1 MHINAK
7 EFCNH
12 SYNLDYTGHSFLDAR
27 RMIMGTYC
35 NNVVDTSAAAQES
48 VDGRTVVLQLELN
61 VHYVKNIGP
70 ADETKHETL
79 YLSNID
85 QMLVSPVESFFVYAP
100 NPVIGSKN
108 VFGILETALAKVLV
122 PYHFLAGRIVMNA
135 REGRFELSCNRAGVC
150 FVAASSE
157 QTVDELGD
165 IKQLNP
171 IFRKLV
177 PMPENDQCASSG
189 EDSFLLMVQVRIPL
203 LYISYHSTIMN

>member
-1 MHINAK
+1 
-7 EFCNH
+7 
-12 SYNLDYTGHSFLDAR
+12 
-27 RMIMGTYC
+27 MGTYC
-35 NNVVDTSAAAQES
+35 NVVDTSAAQEL
-48 VDGRTVVLQLELN
+48 VDGRTVLQLELN
-61 VHYVKNIGP
+61 VHYVKTIEP
-70 ADETKHETL
+70 ANETKHETL

-100 NPVIGSKN
+100 NPVIGSEN
-108 VFGILETALAKVLV
+108 VFGILENALAKVLV
-122 PYHFLAGRIVMNA
+122 PYHFLAGRILMNA

-171 IFRKLV
+171 IYRKLV
-177 PMPENDQCASSG
+177 PMPENECVSV

-203 LYISYHSTIMN
+203 LSHTAPLLWTDIVECFLLRLL